1 MISLGVLAVV
11 IFLFFANSLR
21 VKHQITF
28 TDQAD
33 LTEPTVTIADP
44 SLGPKNAPVTLVNF
58 GDYQCRS
65 CADLEISLKAIHAE
79 YPQEVRIVWKDMP
92 NPTAHQEALNAALA
106 ARCAGEQKK
115 FWEYHEMLMA
125 NQSTLGQ
132 ELYTEIASTLD
143 LRSGAF
149 SRCFE
154 QQETLPLVQRT
165 FDEGSGLGLT
175 ATPTLYVNGERY
187 TGAITT
193 SDLRR
198 LIDEQLSQL

>member
-1 MISLGVLAVV
+1 MITLGVLAVV

-21 VKHQITF
+21 VKNHITF
-28 TDQAD
+28 TDRAD
-33 LTEPTVTIADP
+33 LTEPLVTIADP
-44 SLGPKNAPVTLVNF
+44 ALGPKNAPITLVNF
-58 GDYQCRS
+58 GDYECRS
-65 CADLEISLKAIHAE
+65 CADLETSLKAIHAE

-92 NPTAHQEALNAALA
+92 NPTVHQEALNAALA
-106 ARCAGEQKK
+106 ARCSGEQKK

-125 NQSTLGQ
+125 NQSNLGP
-132 ELYTEIASTLD
+132 ELYTEIATTLD

-149 SRCFE
+149 NRCLE
-154 QQETLPLVQRT
+154 QQDTLPLVQRT
-165 FDEGSGLGLT
+165 FEEGSALGLT

-187 TGAITT
+187 TGAMTT